1 MQKIRLRHRKSF
13 MKLLL
18 TPSFTLNVK
27 SHRNHMRV
35 SKRPTFSFYNRE
47 VSIVLERV
55 AIQTIWALP
64 HLTEDNYLEK
74 DCSKLYLL
82 IDTILTRK
90 KKSLHVLA
98 PFQIWFAVR
107 TKRYKLVTAALSWVQ
122 FFNVVCQT
130 TTLWWQR
137 EPRPFSAFARKP
149 FIPTSERTI
158 RRSDQH
164 GITSKN
170 VSSCEVL
177 LKWPF
182 RCSSCCTLLN
192 SLYWLQGDH
201 YFQTLVHWMKGLD
214 KFDKWNEPITMN
226 SQ

>member
-1 MQKIRLRHRKSF
+1 M
-13 MKLLL
+13 
-18 TPSFTLNVK
+18 
-27 SHRNHMRV
+27 
-35 SKRPTFSFYNRE
+35 
-47 VSIVLERV
+47 VLERV

-107 TKRYKLVTAALSWVQ
+107 TKRYKLVTAALSLVQ

-137 EPRPFSAFARKP
+137 EPRPFSAFAWKP

-158 RRSDQH
+158 RRFL
-164 GITSKN
+164 T
-170 VSSCEVL
+170 
-177 LKWPF
+177 KWPTWNNLKK
-182 RCSSCCTLLN
+182 RILLRSSFKVTFSLQQLLYPLKLPVLVARGPLFSDAR
-192 SLYWLQGDH
+192 SLDERTW
-201 YFQTLVHWMKGLD
+201 
-214 KFDKWNEPITMN
+214 
-226 SQ
+226 

>member
-1 MQKIRLRHRKSF
+1 MRLRHRKSF

-64 HLTEDNYLEK
+64 HLTEDNNLVK
-74 DCSKLYLL
+74 RLL
-82 IDTILTRK
+82 QTLDTILTRK

-98 PFQIWFAVR
+98 PFQIWFAVHR
-107 TKRYKLVTAALSWVQ
+107 KRYKLVTAALSLVQ

-137 EPRPFSAFARKP
+137 EPRPFSAFAWKQ
-149 FIPTSERTI
+149 FIQQVKGQFADFLQ
-158 RRSDQH
+158 SDQH

-226 SQ
+226 SP